1 MKSRHS
7 DDWFVPVRS
16 VGAAATLQTGR
27 LPEGPRVGIAF
38 TTLAHLRAATGPR
51 QEWLRMDEETLH
63 EVLAPL
69 GVTRIQLDPVLVGPD
84 VGSSQPSYP
93 AQPAFVH

>member
-1 MKSRHS
+1 M
-7 DDWFVPVRS
+7 
-16 VGAAATLQTGR
+16 
-27 LPEGPRVGIAF
+27 GIAF

-51 QEWLRMDEETLH
+51 QEWLRMDEATLH
-63 EVLAPL
+63 DVLAPL

-84 VGSSQPSYP
+84 VEGSQPSYP